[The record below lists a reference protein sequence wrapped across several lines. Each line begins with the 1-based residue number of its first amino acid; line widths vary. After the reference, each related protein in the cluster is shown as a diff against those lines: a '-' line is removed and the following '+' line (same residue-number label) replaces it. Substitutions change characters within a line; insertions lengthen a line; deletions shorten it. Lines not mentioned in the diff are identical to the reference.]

1 MKIIA
6 MSDLHLGQKPWQ
18 VRKAFAMAREA
29 ELILLAG
36 DLTNDGTPEQ
46 MDLIRRCVSEVLPDT
61 PVLAVAGN
69 HDYPRLPSPMIGVWD
84 YPALQDWLLKRQPFP
99 CVVDNSGAYAV
110 RVGEIEVIGLNCA
123 WHWRRFKFVDGAQLK
138 WLEAHLDGSDA
149 GRHILLCHAPLLA
162 HNPKRGDTKP
172 YLSRDGQ
179 LQRIVDAHTNI
190 LFLSGHTHISMET
203 PGGCVAYDRQRSN
216 LYINDG
222 SIRPTTVLKADGTP
236 ERESADGNLVKL
248 EIRESQISVIGVSV
262 RDGRT
267 LCQDIFPKIP
277 LEREPV

>member
-6 MSDLHLGQKPWQ
+6 MSDLHLSQKPWQ
-18 VRKAFAMAREA
+18 VRRAFAMAREA
-29 ELILLAG
+29 ELVLLAG

-46 MDLIRRCVSEVLPDT
+46 MERIRRCVSEVLPDT

-69 HDYPRLPSPMIGVWD
+69 HDYPRLPSPMIRVCD
-84 YPALQDWLLKRQPFP
+84 YPALQEWLLKRQPFP
-99 CVVDNSGAYAV
+99 CTLDSSGAYAV
-110 RVGEIEVIGLNCA
+110 RVGKIEVIGLNCA

-138 WLEAHLDGSDA
+138 WLETHLDGSDA

-172 YLSRDGQ
+172 YLSRDEH

-190 LFLSGHTHISMET
+190 VFLSGHTHISMQT
-203 PGGCVAYDRQRSN
+203 PGGCVEYDRQRNN

-222 SIRPTTVLKADGTP
+222 SIRPTTVLKEDGTP
-236 ERESADGNLVKL
+236 KQESADGNVVELKL
-248 EIRESQISVIGVSV
+248 WESRIRVTGVSV
-262 RDGRT
+262 RSGQT
-267 LCQDIFPKIP
+267 LFQKT
-277 LEREPV
+277 V